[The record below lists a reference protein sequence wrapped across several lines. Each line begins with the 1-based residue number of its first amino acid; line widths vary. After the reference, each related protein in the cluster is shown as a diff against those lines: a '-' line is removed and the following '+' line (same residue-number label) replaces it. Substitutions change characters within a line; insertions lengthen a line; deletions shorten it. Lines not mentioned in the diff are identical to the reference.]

1 MRSGAA
7 AKLRVERIRMQ
18 RVSVEKLD
26 KDSKADGERRMVTPW
41 HSRIIEGLEALSMLS
56 PCQIK
61 LFLVG
66 LYDWETIVAKVAR
79 FQGFRVSRQ
88 NLVALDSL
96 KL

>member
-1 MRSGAA
+1 
-7 AKLRVERIRMQ
+7 
-18 RVSVEKLD
+18 
-26 KDSKADGERRMVTPW
+26 MVTPW

-66 LYDWETIVAKVAR
+66 LYDWETIVENVSR
-79 FQGFRVSRQ
+79 FQGFKAKPRGARFFET
-88 NLVALDSL
+88 L